1 MSEDVALQ
9 NAGEEESN
17 VAITV
22 GKSVDHPACAADPGL
37 HRLHSLHGHRN
48 VLGVAILSVFLAPWH
63 MLPVFTDLKIAEDP
77 RLPGLTSSN
86 LPLSTTAIFCGWLV
100 GSIGLKRAME
110 ILRADQ
116 IIVVANMGLLLVT
129 AAMITLPYLT
139 AGNLMLFIAI
149 RFFYGILMNTKPVQL
164 MYVQDSVSPAHSN
177 QVLIIQ
183 FLIYGSIAVIM
194 AGSCGSLTLSMHWTL
209 EVALWCGLSRC
220 LGLWVAFPNAFEIL
234 RSVPERLSQSKR
246 PVSNRKR
253 AEMDGEGTLLTP
265 ATRFHA
271 ILVTIC
277 FLACGSSFFGLTYS
291 AGQLSSNIYLS
302 SALLYGMD
310 IIGYLGACGSS
321 VIRKKWIQSASFLT
335 ASVCLLLC
343 STGEPG
349 SRFVLVFAV
358 IGRLG
363 IDLCYTTCYLVLAE
377 TFPEHERV
385 LVLPLCE
392 TAARVGGTLAPFTGT
407 LPSAISCPI
416 FASICFAA
424 ACASINLP

>member
-1 MSEDVALQ
+1 
-9 NAGEEESN
+9 
-17 VAITV
+17 
-22 GKSVDHPACAADPGL
+22 
-37 HRLHSLHGHRN
+37 
-48 VLGVAILSVFLAPWH
+48 

-100 GSIGLKRAME
+100 GSIGLKRGME
-110 ILRADQ
+110 ILRAEQ

-129 AAMITLPYLT
+129 VAMITLPYLT
-139 AGNLMLFIAI
+139 AGNLLLFIAI

-164 MYVQDSVSPAHSN
+164 MYVQDNVPPARSN
-177 QVLIIQ
+177 QVLILQ
-183 FLIYGSIAVIM
+183 FSIYGSIAVLM
-194 AGSCGSLTLSMHWTL
+194 AGSCGLLTLSMHWTL

-220 LGLWVAFPNAFEIL
+220 VGLWVAFPHALEIL
-234 RSVPERLSQSKR
+234 RSVPERLLAQR
-246 PVSNRKR
+246 PSSPRKR
-253 AEMDGEGTLLTP
+253 AEENVLTP

-271 ILVTIC
+271 ILVTVC

-291 AGQLSSNIYLS
+291 AGQLSPNIYIS
-302 SALLYGMD
+302 SALLYSMD

-321 VIRKKWIQSASFLT
+321 VIRKKWIQSGSFLT

-377 TFPEHERV
+377 TFLEHERV
-385 LVLPLCE
+385 RVLPLCE

-407 LPSAISCPI
+407 LPSAISCLI